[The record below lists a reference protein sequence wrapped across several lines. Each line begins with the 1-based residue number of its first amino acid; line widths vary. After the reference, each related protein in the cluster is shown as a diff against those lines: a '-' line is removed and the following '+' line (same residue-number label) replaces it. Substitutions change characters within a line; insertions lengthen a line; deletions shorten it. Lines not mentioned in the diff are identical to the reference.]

1 MELRNTLLGL
11 RREISWLEITIFSP
25 LHWSLGLARFLRKKA
40 SREGRSP
47 IRLLR
52 GKPWLRCTWKP
63 QRPFPDHPSS
73 VITLVMQV
81 LTYSFRCKPLWIGM
95 KGRVNEDMGRG
106 ETNINQAYA
115 ILIVIFIESLLSDRH
130 GVQHFTCT
138 SSFNSHNTP
147 LRYTLLSQF
156 YRWGN
161 WWTEK
166 LSTLAKVTQC
176 VIELGSQH

>member
-1 MELRNTLLGL
+1 M
-11 RREISWLEITIFSP
+11 
-25 LHWSLGLARFLRKKA
+25 KA

-52 GKPWLRCTWKP
+52 GKSWLQCTWKP

-95 KGRVNEDMGRG
+95 KCRVNEDMGRG

-130 GVQHFTCT
+130 GVQRFTCT
-138 SSFNSHNTP
+138 SSFNSHNSP
-147 LRYTLLSQF
+147 LRCTLLSQF

-161 WWTEK
+161 WCTEK
-166 LSTLAKVTQC
+166 LKVKYLGQGHTVCDRAGFSTLSYTLYQALHRLVPTSGTS
-176 VIELGSQH
+176 L